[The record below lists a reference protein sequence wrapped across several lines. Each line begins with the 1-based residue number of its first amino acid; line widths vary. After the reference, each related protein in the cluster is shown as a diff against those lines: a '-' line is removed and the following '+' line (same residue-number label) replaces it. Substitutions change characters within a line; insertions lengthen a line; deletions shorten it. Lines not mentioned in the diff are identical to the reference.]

1 MPNYGFICD
10 KCNHSFDEYLQIGDR
25 ELPLSK
31 PCPNCKKKKG
41 VRRQYDS
48 FSQPI
53 ASDATLNANKATGG
67 RWNELMG
74 KMKKGIAKRYHKN
87 LDIASSQTGRQ
98 WKG

>member
-10 KCNHSFDEYLQIGDR
+10 KCNHSFEEILLINDR
-25 ELPLSK
+25 EKPLGK

-48 FSQPI
+48 FSQTI
-53 ASDATLNANKATGG
+53 GSDATLTANTATGG
-67 RWNELMG
+67 QWNELMG
-74 KMKKGIAKRYHKN
+74 RMKKGISKRFHKN
-87 LDIASSQTGRQ
+87 LDIASSQTGKY

>member
-10 KCNHSFDEYLQIGDR
+10 KCNHSFDEILSINDR

-31 PCPNCKKKKG
+31 PCPSCKKKKG

-48 FSQPI
+48 FSQTI
-53 ASDATLNANKATGG
+53 GADANLTANTATGG
-67 RWNELMG
+67 KWNELMG
-74 KMKKGIAKRYHKN
+74 RMKKGIAKRYHKN
-87 LDIASSQTGRQ
+87 LDIASSQTGRH